1 MKHKVSEL
9 EGALLDAAVA
19 KAEGYELDSDGDNR
33 TVRDNGGAPSR
44 WRPSTDWTQ
53 GGPII
58 EREEIDEHTTVLEP
72 VSIYVFEDVE
82 GDLNAV
88 RKIECP
94 PPCGSGSKN
103 ADRGMESTHAGF
115 LPHAFVQFFF
125 RLDHADERIT
135 M

>member
-58 EREEIDEHTTVLEP
+58 ERERIATYPPLCVGDYDEWEATVGGKMVGERGPTPL
-72 VSIYVFEDVE
+72 IAAMRAYVASKFGEEVE
-82 GDLNAV
+82 
-88 RKIECP
+88 
-94 PPCGSGSKN
+94 
-103 ADRGMESTHAGF
+103 
-115 LPHAFVQFFF
+115 LP
-125 RLDHADERIT
+125 
-135 M
+135 